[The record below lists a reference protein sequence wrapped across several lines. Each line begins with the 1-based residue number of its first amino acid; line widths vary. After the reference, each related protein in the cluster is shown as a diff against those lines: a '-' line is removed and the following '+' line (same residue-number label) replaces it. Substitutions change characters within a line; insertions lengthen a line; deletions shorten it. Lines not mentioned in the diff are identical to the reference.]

1 MEYGMMLEVYV
12 IVILIVKI
20 FLFYYFD
27 LIYVEE
33 GVYVIRWNEV
43 FFIFVLFDGSLGKI
57 NLDGIGILFLFIGCE
72 FKCFLFFEYK
82 IFVYYEILVRYVFL
96 YVCY

>member
-20 FLFYYFD
+20 LLFYYFD
-27 LIYVEE
+27 LIYEDE

-57 NLDGIGILFLFIGCE
+57 NLDGMVFYFYLLGVILNVFYFLNI
-72 FKCFLFFEYK
+72 
-82 IFVYYEILVRYVFL
+82 RYL
-96 YVCY
+96 YIMRY